1 MMEAILQMTG
11 RQLPQLATLLAAIIG
26 LGGVLFALWASRW
39 SGMVMLFVSGLAIV
53 YGVNAAFYAYI
64 LFTHPV
70 APIMPGADLSA
81 IRSLVNVL
89 SLLPYSFILAVAM
102 WRQRRRNG

>member
-1 MMEAILQMTG
+1 MGAFLDLTG
-11 RQLPQLATLLAAIIG
+11 RQLPQLLTLIAALIG
-26 LGGVLFALWASRW
+26 LGGLLFALWASRW
-39 SGMVMLFVSGLAIV
+39 NGMIMLFVTGLAIV
-53 YGVNAAFYAYI
+53 YAVNAAFYIHI
-64 LFTHPV
+64 LFAYPT
-70 APIMPGADLSA
+70 APIMPGGDLSA